1 MGQRGSKH
9 HSPLTFG
16 YVNHSE
22 SPPPL
27 PPKDGVDTNDALTS
41 SLTTQQMPPDYVLN
55 HPELYKL
62 ELMCQCTSK
71 LTMTSKDNNSSSN
84 EEWIVATQQQECRTC
99 RQNKRMS
106 LVRNHLAKD
115 LEYIDETYYAG
126 VSHYESASNVHST
139 DTTMTPTEQ
148 QVHQASSA
156 TGNFGANND
165 DMDDG
170 HEDDDDHM
178 NENWAKITVGEVASQ
193 SSRNASGSGVDGQ
206 GDISSSIGARM
217 ASAQS
222 ASFSLDLSERSL
234 VKLSSGIGYLNNL
247 TKLNLS
253 NNQLSSLPKSIGYLN
268 NLSVLNTSHNQLETL
283 PDTLIYLTKL
293 KAINVSHNAITHL
306 TPSLGSLPELIIIIA
321 NDNQIKWVP
330 TEIANLQHM
339 ISFNISNNPLP
350 HLPAEISSIKSLR
363 KLIADGCDFRTEF
376 THKRE
381 HDPPSLYEQCART
394 VVSHQ
399 LDLPEQLPDH
409 IRSYLATHQQ
419 CSFCHGPYFE
429 SFVTRGRFIER
440 VARQPIALEY
450 RLCCAHWNDD
460 KDRLLNLFSSSVTT
474 APLIGKNAGSSL
486 SSGNGVMTDGTN
498 NMSTYGTRKRSASS
512 SSDLVSSSSSYRL
525 LPTLP
530 PLPSLESCSGSSAG
544 STLPTP
550 GPSSSTSF
558 SSSSSSSSRLP
569 SPAPTPTTSSTLRPP
584 TANRA
589 RSHSSTSITKR
600 IAQFM
605 TTSKSSNDL
614 MTRSRSHSSLRQ
626 EVMVP
631 SSLSSATSPSTTSPL
646 QQESSTSFGITT
658 RHHSGD
664 NERRLPLSPV
674 DSAYHEHH
682 HHHQQQQQRHN
693 EPSSVDQQNPSAAH
707 GRHRLTPPN
716 RSGVLPALPTDNDD
730 PSPTSTLL
738 GNRLHHHHQD
748 TGAHD
753 QQHNDGSGTTA
764 TIAKMAGHHSYL
776 MSNSQSTP
784 LKATVA

>member
-1 MGQRGSKH
+1 
-9 HSPLTFG
+9 
-16 YVNHSE
+16 
-22 SPPPL
+22 
-27 PPKDGVDTNDALTS
+27 
-41 SLTTQQMPPDYVLN
+41 
-55 HPELYKL
+55 
-62 ELMCQCTSK
+62 
-71 LTMTSKDNNSSSN
+71 
-84 EEWIVATQQQECRTC
+84 
-99 RQNKRMS
+99 MS

-126 VSHYESASNVHST
+126 VSHYESASNVHNT
-139 DTTMTPTEQ
+139 NTTTTPAQ
-148 QVHQASSA
+148 QQGHQASSA
-156 TGNFGANND
+156 TSSFSTNID
-165 DMDDG
+165 DMDDSN
-170 HEDDDDHM
+170 EDDDDRM
-178 NENWAKITVGEVASQ
+178 NENWAKITVGEVTSQ
-193 SSRNASGSGVDGQ
+193 SARNTSGSGVDGQ
-206 GDISSSIGARM
+206 GDVSSSIGARM

-222 ASFSLDLSERSL
+222 ASFSLDLSGRSL
-234 VKLSSGIGYLNNL
+234 VKLSSGIGYLSNL

-283 PDTLIYLTKL
+283 PDTLVYLTKL

-330 TEIANLQHM
+330 TEIANLQQM

-363 KLIADGCDFRTEF
+363 KLIADGCDFQTEF
-376 THKRE
+376 IHKRE

-409 IRSYLATHQQ
+409 IRNYLATHQQ

-474 APLIGKNAGSSL
+474 VPLTGRNAGSSL
-486 SSGNGVMTDGTN
+486 SFGNGVIADGPN
-498 NMSTYGTRKRSASS
+498 NLSTYGTRKRSASS

-530 PLPSLESCSGSSAG
+530 PLPSLESCSGNSSG
-544 STLPTP
+544 STLPTS
-550 GPSSSTSF
+550 GPSSSTSCT
-558 SSSSSSSSRLP
+558 SSSSSSSRLP

-605 TTSKSSNDL
+605 TTSKSSSDL

-626 EVMVP
+626 EVMAP
-631 SSLSSATSPSTTSPL
+631 SSLPSTGSPL
-646 QQESSTSFGITT
+646 QQGSSTSFGMTM

-664 NERRLPLSPV
+664 DDRQLPSPPV
-674 DSAYHEHH
+674 DSAYHEQ
-682 HHHQQQQQRHN
+682 HHQQRQQEN
-693 EPSSVDQQNPSAAH
+693 ESSSVDRQNPSPAH
-707 GRHRLTPPN
+707 GRHRLSGPN
-716 RSGVLPALPTDNDD
+716 RSGVLPALPTDTDNQ
-730 PSPTSTLL
+730 PPASVLL
-738 GNRLHHHHQD
+738 GNQLLHHHRE
-748 TGAHD
+748 TGAHGD
-753 QQHNDGSGTTA
+753 SGTAATTA